1 MKFVPGRCGV
11 ACLAVCLVVS
21 VLVPPAAAAGN
32 PTAKVTADMSGAST
46 RVVVT
51 LGQAVASSITTSPS
65 KVEIVFAAVVDVTPS
80 DGKVD
85 DSILKGWQSRGDRTL
100 VLLVTPAYKGYESF
114 ELRNPTRLVL
124 DLRGERPSKAEP
136 APSVGKGAR
145 GRPVIVIDPGHGGVE
160 TGATGPSGTQEKDL
174 ALDLARR
181 LKIALEK
188 EAGAS
193 VVLTRDEDRLV
204 SLDERAAIANHNR
217 AELFLSVHLNASKRR
232 GAVGAETYFLAPE
245 STDDEARTL
254 AALENRASGV
264 GEAPAAQQREGDRS
278 LDLILWDLA
287 QNQYLAESGRLAE
300 SVQKELNV
308 LAGTKDRG
316 VRQAPFRVL
325 MGATM
330 PAILVEAG
338 FVTNPEEEARFKDPA
353 YLDRVV
359 DAVVRA
365 VQGYLA
371 GRKRLDDPGAG
382 H

>member
-1 MKFVPGRCGV
+1 MRSVTERCGASCLCVLLV
-11 ACLAVCLVVS
+11 ASAT
-21 VLVPPAAAAGN
+21 VLPAASAGN
-32 PTAKVTADMSGAST
+32 PTARVTADTSGAST

-51 LGQAVASSITTSPS
+51 LGQAVASSITASPS
-65 KVEIVFAAVVDVTPS
+65 KVEIAFSAAVDVTPS

-85 DSILKGWQSRGDRTL
+85 DSILRGWQARGDRTL

-124 DLRGERPSKAEP
+124 DLRGERPSKVES

-160 TGATGPSGTQEKDL
+160 TGATGPSGTLEKDL
-174 ALDLARR
+174 ALALARR
-181 LKIALEK
+181 LKIALER

-264 GEAPAAQQREGDRS
+264 GDASPAQQREGDRS

-300 SVQKELNV
+300 SVQRELNV

-338 FVTNPEEEARFKDPA
+338 FVTNPEEEARLKDPA

-382 H
+382 R